1 MGSQAGQ
8 IYLQNRGSFVSK
20 ITVRSLAFLIG
31 ISAKKDIKQYVFP
44 QNISLCSGQVAK
56 SSPERH
62 YIPNWNFMLIRRT
75 ILFVTCQPGISLLWS
90 SSSYKISMRRSWYSK
105 LEIYA
110 KDKKM
115 MTSWFF
121 WLELFDLMFRIIA
134 GNCLIDLK
142 LLLIFYPIL
151 DHDLLHKN
159 GNKLI
164 TD

>member
-1 MGSQAGQ
+1 
-8 IYLQNRGSFVSK
+8 
-20 ITVRSLAFLIG
+20 
-31 ISAKKDIKQYVFP
+31 
-44 QNISLCSGQVAK
+44 
-56 SSPERH
+56 
-62 YIPNWNFMLIRRT
+62 
-75 ILFVTCQPGISLLWS
+75 
-90 SSSYKISMRRSWYSK
+90 
-105 LEIYA
+105 
-110 KDKKM
+110 M

-164 TD
+164 TDQSFY